1 MSSAREEPGPT
12 EPAPA
17 CLGALCPYPGP
28 PCPPQT
34 TVLGLGA
41 NQAVPGRRMSTRTN
55 TGIHA
60 YLSLVSEPVG
70 CPYCLLFCVCLYSQV
85 CNRLFVCLSFHDPV
99 FFLPPSLCVLLSE
112 SDVTTGAAGVGGVH
126 TCPLS
131 LSLVRSR
138 SPGTA
143 AASPAPLQ
151 PPTPPPPP
159 PALDLSARGAS
170 ELSLQLETGA
180 QQPKPAGTGSPHT
193 RHLNRDSRLQNC
205 SETQRQQRG
214 RTRRTPRTPFLRP
227 KCTRLLAAPSRDP
240 ELRSHS
246 PLSFR
251 RRCSPGAPRSP
262 ELTGAGVRAERA
274 AVNPGR

>member
-112 SDVTTGAAGVGGVH
+112 SDVTTGAAGVGGGCIPV
-126 TCPLS
+126 L
-131 LSLVRSR
+131 SR
-138 SPGTA
+138 SHWFA
-143 AASPAPLQ
+143 AAPRGQPPPVPPPSNLQ
-151 PPTPPPPP
+151 PPTP
-159 PALDLSARGAS
+159 
-170 ELSLQLETGA
+170 
-180 QQPKPAGTGSPHT
+180 
-193 RHLNRDSRLQNC
+193 
-205 SETQRQQRG
+205 
-214 RTRRTPRTPFLRP
+214 TPR
-227 KCTRLLAAPSRDP
+227 
-240 ELRSHS
+240 
-246 PLSFR
+246 
-251 RRCSPGAPRSP
+251 PGP
-262 ELTGAGVRAERA
+262 ERA
-274 AVNPGR
+274 GRLRAQSPARDRSAAAEASGDRFSAHPASQQGLEAAELL